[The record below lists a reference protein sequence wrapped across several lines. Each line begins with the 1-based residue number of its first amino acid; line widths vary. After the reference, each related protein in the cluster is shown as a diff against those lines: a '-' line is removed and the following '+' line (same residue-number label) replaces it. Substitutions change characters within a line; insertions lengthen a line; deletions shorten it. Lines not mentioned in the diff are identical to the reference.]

1 MNTVLV
7 ITVYFDKH
15 GNSHGRFV
23 AECKKEGKEYTVIK
37 PECLKGRVLYKGH
50 VHELKDS
57 KPEIGFYSS
66 DSHYQLLNS
75 ANQTSR
81 LTKDAIS
88 SLKTKSNERTG
99 YSEGNK
105 ILDGFNQEQKELY

>member
-1 MNTVLV
+1 MDTVLV
-7 ITVYFDKH
+7 ITAYFDKH

-23 AECKKEGKEYTVIK
+23 AECKKEGKEYIVIK
-37 PECLKGRVLYKGH
+37 PECLKGRILYKSH
-50 VHELKDS
+50 VYELKDS

-66 DSHYQLLNS
+66 DSHYQILKS

-81 LTKDAIS
+81 LAKDAP
-88 SLKTKSNERTG
+88 LKTDERTG

-105 ILDGFNQEQKELY
+105 ILDGFNQEQKELL